1 MREYRIDW
9 EKEGIEG
16 LADKLETGLT
26 GRFGA
31 ADFRDV
37 TKQADMG
44 YLMEGEKER
53 RLRNSLIASAVL
65 FSAGA
70 LLALSGDNYTEYVP
84 SAVSGA
90 AGFGVLINS
99 YRFW

>member
-1 MREYRIDW
+1 MREYMIDW
-9 EKEGIEG
+9 EEEEIEK
-16 LADKLETGLT
+16 LADRLETGLT

-31 ADFRDV
+31 ADFRGA

-44 YLMEGEKER
+44 YLIEGERER

-84 SAVSGA
+84 SAVSGI
-90 AGFGVLINS
+90 AGFGVLITS

>member
-9 EKEGIEG
+9 EEEEIEK
-16 LADKLETGLT
+16 LADRLETGLT

-31 ADFRDV
+31 ADFRGA

-44 YLMEGEKER
+44 YLIEGERER

-70 LLALSGDNYTEYVP
+70 LLATLGDNYNEYIP
-84 SAVSGA
+84 SAVSGI
-90 AGFGVLINS
+90 AGFGAFINS
-99 YRFW
+99 YRFL